1 MNPPHIC
8 QANCP
13 GKTLL
18 AGSVPYLR
26 HKQGGIL
33 DLVGTQSEQVVKMR
47 GSVRH
52 GVQSSFAVSS
62 SLELIHKYELYG
74 IGPSR
79 VFQLSSDSRSKGG
92 VPVSGVQKSVQ
103 LRGVRVSGVGQL
115 HALSARS
122 AFASSASESR
132 QSPRDVL
139 ASAIQELRR
148 AAEAKKGRRIAQRL
162 ATLAEGK
169 SERVTW
175 SSRKSLRGVC

>member
-1 MNPPHIC
+1 M
-8 QANCP
+8 
-13 GKTLL
+13 
-18 AGSVPYLR
+18 R
-26 HKQGGIL
+26 H
-33 DLVGTQSEQVVKMR
+33 E
-47 GSVRH
+47 
-52 GVQSSFAVSS
+52 VQSSLAVSS
-62 SLELIHKYELYG
+62 NLELIHKYELYG

-92 VPVSGVQKSVQ
+92 VPVSGVQKSVP
-103 LRGVRVSGVGQL
+103 LRSVRVSGVGQL

-122 AFASSASESR
+122 ALAFSPSESR
-132 QSPRDVL
+132 QSPREVL

-148 AAEAKKGRRIAQRL
+148 AAEAKKGMRIAQRL